1 MASPIPTQLSPGVKV
16 SEIDLSTFVQPEAA
30 NSAGMAGVFNWGPGL
45 VATKVT
51 SESDLANIFGKPTRD
66 QSDTTNNQD
75 FLAASN
81 FLKYSSNL
89 KVVREIQSGDYNS
102 TSTDVGITWINSVD
116 RKTIKNMDEF
126 RNFGGFS
133 GAAGIES
140 KAYFKARYPGNFGDS
155 LKVVVYDGITG
166 EEFTVT
172 TIGYEDFNL
181 LGGYNPVIQ
190 GISYGGLTA
199 NITAYADFFVD
210 TDGDGFDDSFA
221 ELSVTQFAPNTGST
235 LVNAN
240 WYIITFQPPTGYTPE
255 VFIARANETNGAGS
269 AQRNNLFSIIYASG
283 TTTENYALTDNGTN
297 PAGNYVNYNDA
308 AIHNDDPQYGNR
320 SFNLFAEFGGNQS
333 LFMKPSSVNP
343 NFVDLLV
350 LEADTYSFLT
360 AWNVG
365 GTYDFGGAVGE
376 KTITRLV
383 PTYSAVLGLPANF
396 AGSCVLSAA
405 PNLSAAVFGGPFMEW
420 KATYSRAPV
429 NTIFGYDVAN
439 GKGWANIFGGGVT
452 GPQTLKVREG
462 AGATYIAN
470 FDSTGGLT
478 GMRRNFQFGIVQFG
492 YDVGTV
498 TTSDYESYTE
508 YRLFDKMPGTSEYA
522 SERGGAND
530 EISFAV
536 VDNAG
541 KFGPRES
548 VLERFE
554 LLSKAVDAKNL
565 DNESVYYKDYINN
578 NSQYVYLTKA
588 FEYENGVTLTSTAT
602 TVFGDIVSDKLGADG
617 VTYTRTGYYD
627 SQLAYGES
635 TATAPTTAEK
645 LAAYSVFADDD
656 SAVDILF
663 IPESS
668 VENDNSVSNSD
679 LEGLVY
685 DTVIEP
691 RKDTVFVI
699 PTPKPASMT
708 QISSVAAS
716 KAINYRNNQLNV
728 PNNSYTVV
736 VAGRKLFFDTFN
748 NQIRKMS
755 LASDVAGIMSAQEIP
770 WESPAGF
777 DRGMLKNVIR
787 LENPYTKADRDDLY
801 SNQINF
807 FNQFSD
813 GSGTVLFGDKTMLKK
828 PSAFDRINVRR
839 VFIAAEKAIAKAA
852 KYSLFE
858 FNDEFTRSQF
868 RNLVIPFLRT
878 LRSQRGIADFK
889 VVCDETNNTPQVI
902 DNNQF
907 VADIYIKPAKSINF
921 IQLNFVAVKG
931 DFNLTVVE

>member
-45 VATKVT
+45 VATKIT

-66 QSDTTNNQD
+66 QSDTSTNED
-75 FLAASN
+75 FLSASN

-89 KVVREIQSGDYNS
+89 KVVRMVQSGDYNA
-102 TSTDVGITWINSVD
+102 TSTDPGITWINSVD
-116 RKTIKNMDEF
+116 RKTIKNFDEF
-126 RNFGGFS
+126 RSFGGFS

-140 KAYFKARYPGNFGDS
+140 KAYFKAKYPGNFGDS
-155 LKVVVYDGITG
+155 LKVVVYDGISG
-166 EEFTVT
+166 EDFIEQYSV
-172 TIGYEDFNL
+172 YEDFVIR
-181 LGGYNPVIQ
+181 GGYAPITTQ
-190 GISYGGLTA
+190 GLSYGGFTA
-199 NITAYADFFVD
+199 TIGLYKRGLLPIPGGTEVAV
-210 TDGDGFDDSFA
+210 A
-221 ELSVTQFAPNTGST
+221 ELAGTT
-235 LVNAN
+235 LVSGQ
-240 WYIITFQPPTGYTPE
+240 WRMLTFQPPTGVSPLFFTGKVAEQSANNPE
-255 VFIARANETNGAGS
+255 SYFFN
-269 AQRNNLFSIIYASG
+269 IIYASG
-283 TTTENYALTDNGTN
+283 TSSANYALTSNGTN
-297 PAGNYVNYNDA
+297 PSGNRDNYNLQAMYNANPGTDG
-308 AIHNDDPQYGNR
+308 I
-320 SFNLFAEFGGNQS
+320 FNIFTEFGASNIA
-333 LFMKPSSVNP
+333 SSFFQVNTT
-343 NFVDLLV
+343 NTAFVDFLW
-350 LEADTYSFLT
+350 LEADANSFLPGIDI
-360 AWNVG
+360 G
-365 GTYDFGGAVGE
+365 GTFDFGSGE
-376 KTITRLV
+376 FTIVDIT
-383 PTYSAVLGLPANF
+383 PQDISGGGGDSPFSTTGLPADF
-396 AGSCVLSAA
+396 ATHLEPLLPVAGTLSGNGA
-405 PNLSAAVFGGPFMEW
+405 PSFKNW
-420 KATYSRAPV
+420 KNNWSIAPV
-429 NTIFGYDVAN
+429 NALFGTNVTN
-439 GKGWANIFGGGVT
+439 GKGWSNLFG
-452 GPQTLKVREG
+452 
-462 AGATYIAN
+462 
-470 FDSTGGLT
+470 GGLT
-478 GMRRNFQFGIVQFG
+478 GPRELKDRNGATYTVNFDPTGGITGMMRNFQFGIVQLG
-492 YDVGTV
+492 DDSGTV
-498 TTSDYESYTE
+498 TVETSESYDG

-530 EISFAV
+530 EISVAV
-536 VDNAG
+536 IDNAG
-541 KFGPRES
+541 KFGPRGS

-565 DNESVYYKDYINN
+565 DNESIYYKDYVNN

-588 FEYENGVTLTSTAT
+588 FEYENGVTLTSPAT
-602 TVFGDIVSDKLGADG
+602 TVFGDIQSQKLSADG

-635 TATAPTTAEK
+635 SASAPTTAEK
-645 LAAYSVFADDD
+645 LAAYSVFADDE

-668 VENDNSVSNSD
+668 VENDNASPTSD

-699 PTPKPASMT
+699 ATPKPASMT

-728 PNNSYTVV
+728 PSNSYTVV

-902 DNNQF
+902 DSNQF

-931 DFNLTVVE
+931 DFNFTVVE